1 MKNENQYEREIANE
15 AAKILRKCFITT
27 AHSER
32 VLYVEND
39 SLISKNPDG
48 APVFIR
54 QLPGR
59 NPEIS
64 HQLNGRRTFK
74 IKKRQ
79 VEE

>member
-1 MKNENQYEREIANE
+1 MKNENQCEREIAKE
-15 AAKILRKCFITT
+15 AAKILRECFIAT
-27 AHSER
+27 AHSEN

-39 SLISKNPDG
+39 SLISKTPDG
-48 APVFIR
+48 IPVFIR

-59 NPEIS
+59 NPELTN
-64 HQLNGRRTFK
+64 QLNGRRTFK